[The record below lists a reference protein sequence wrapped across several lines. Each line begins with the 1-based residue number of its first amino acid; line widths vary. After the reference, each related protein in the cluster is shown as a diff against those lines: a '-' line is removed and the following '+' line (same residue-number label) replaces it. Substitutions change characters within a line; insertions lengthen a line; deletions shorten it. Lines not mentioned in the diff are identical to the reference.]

1 MPRAWFGTD
10 GIRGVAN
17 ARLSADLALRVGR
30 ALGRRLP
37 PGSTVLIG
45 RDTRR
50 SGTLL
55 EDALCAGLASAGAHA
70 RRLGVTPTPAVAW
83 AVRSHGAAAG
93 VVISAS
99 HNPFPDNGI
108 KIFAGDGYKLP
119 DADEEELEA
128 LLDAVDE
135 LPTGADVGT
144 SADASPHVDAYAAW
158 LAESAEAD
166 LAGMRIAVDC
176 ANGAATAIAPAL
188 FEHLGMRVEWTG
200 SQPNGVNIN
209 VDCGSTHLDHL
220 ADVVTRSGVDLGI
233 AFDGDADRV
242 LFVDATGAPVDG
254 DHILTLLA
262 RDALDRDRLTG
273 AMVVLTSMANLGA
286 HRALEELGCRTVVT
300 DVGDRYVLEAMR
312 HHGAVLGGEQSGH
325 VIALDRQTTGDGLL
339 TAVLVLAALARTG
352 SSMVD
357 ARAAVTKYPQ
367 VLIGV
372 PAERDQLASREAI
385 WDAVA
390 ALERDLGREGRV
402 VLRASGTEP
411 LVRVMVEAGDADLC
425 RTSAEGLAAIVA
437 AEIGTSPTGA
447 GGGAH

>member
-37 PGSTVLIG
+37 AEATVLIG

-55 EDALCAGLASAGAHA
+55 EDALCAGLASAGAQA

-83 AVRSHGAAAG
+83 AVRDRAAAAG

-108 KIFAGDGYKLP
+108 KIFGGDGYKLP

-128 LLDAVDE
+128 LLDDAAD

-144 SADASPHVDAYAAW
+144 SADAAPHVEAYAAW
-158 LAESAEAD
+158 LAEAGEAD
-166 LAGMRIAVDC
+166 LTGLRVVVDC
-176 ANGAATAIAPAL
+176 ANGAATTVAPAL
-188 FEHLGMRVEWTG
+188 FERLGLDVEWTG
-200 SQPNGVNIN
+200 IEPDGVNIN
-209 VDCGSTHLDHL
+209 IDCGSTHLEHV
-220 ADVVTRSGVDLGI
+220 AGVVVRTGADLGI

-242 LFVDATGAPVDG
+242 LFVDAAGAHVDG
-254 DHILTLLA
+254 DHILALLA
-262 RDALDRDRLTG
+262 RDALERGQLAGKT
-273 AMVVLTSMANLGA
+273 VVLTSMANLGA
-286 HRALEELGCRTVVT
+286 HRALEELGCQTVVT

-339 TAVLVLAALARTG
+339 TAVLTLAALVRTG
-352 SSMVD
+352 SSMSE

-372 PAERDQLASREAI
+372 PAHRERLTSATAI
-385 WDAVA
+385 WDAVST
-390 ALERDLGREGRV
+390 LEADLGRDGRV

-411 LVRVMVEAGDADLC
+411 LVRVMVEANDEDVC
-425 RTSAEGLAAIVA
+425 RMGAERLAAIVA
-437 AEIGTSPTGA
+437 AEIGAEAAGA
-447 GGGAH
+447 DGGAH